1 MTLNCFSDKL
11 NKQKLFAETLLKE
24 FFSKKET
31 FYLHGFTI
39 KIKQTSDLIFLPRES
54 WKKSS
59 GRKKSHSSTQRIILH
74 WFTQQQNKVVKSR
87 QTNLRNKEMCWD
99 CWRMLEV
106 ESDKELLSCNTIVAR
121 VATLHNIYTL
131 YTLPT
136 NYLHT
141 IYTISTHYLHTH
153 RLWGAHCWRRAC
165 RCHWWTL
172 RRDSRSAWWSPR
184 SLADTETRKKISTTY

>member
-11 NKQKLFAETLLKE
+11 NKQKLFAETLLKD

-31 FYLHGFTI
+31 FYLSGFTI

-106 ESDKELLSCNTIVAR
+106 ESDKELLSCNTIVAGE
-121 VATLHNIYTL
+121 ATLYLHNIYTL
-131 YTLPT
+131 
-136 NYLHT
+136 
-141 IYTISTHYLHTH
+141 STHSQVMRRTLLEAGLSLSLVNIEE
-153 RLWGAHCWRRAC
+153 RLP
-165 RCHWWTL
+165 L
-172 RRDSRSAWWSPR
+172 SLVKSALTGRYWN
-184 SLADTETRKKISTTY
+184 KKNN

>member
-39 KIKQTSDLIFLPRES
+39 KIKQTSDLIFLLRES

-121 VATLHNIYTL
+121 EATLY
-131 YTLPT
+131 
-136 NYLHT
+136 
-141 IYTISTHYLHTH
+141 IYTISTQYLHTTYTLSTH
-153 RLWGAHCWRRAC
+153 SQVMRSTLLEAGLSLSLVNIEERLP
-165 RCHWWTL
+165 L
-172 RRDSRSAWWSPR
+172 SLVKSALTGRYWN
-184 SLADTETRKKISTTY
+184 KKNN

>member
-39 KIKQTSDLIFLPRES
+39 KIKQTSDLIFLLRET

-121 VATLHNIYTL
+121 VATLY
-131 YTLPT
+131 
-136 NYLHT
+136 
-141 IYTISTHYLHTH
+141 IYTISTHYQHNIYT
-153 RLWGAHCWRRAC
+153 
-165 RCHWWTL
+165 
-172 RRDSRSAWWSPR
+172 
-184 SLADTETRKKISTTY
+184 ISTRYLHNIYTITTQYLHNIYTFTVHNILYVSLSL